1 MREKSD
7 IHPRKMEKFKII
19 TNIHLSGEL
28 RCSSKE
34 LVKVAQENEAQ
45 YIALFLKNT
54 EFSPAYRCFERMIRV
69 AEDTGAAM
77 VYADRWEQRLDAEGN
92 LSAPTLHPTIDYQLG
107 AVRDDFDFGGLWLVR
122 GDLLRQYAA
131 EADADAF
138 RYAAAYELRLFLSR
152 HGEIVHLREPL
163 YTEAERDLRKSGE
176 KQFDYVSPSAREVQ
190 IEMEQAATEHLKAI
204 GAYLAPDTFED
215 PDLDNTD
222 ARQLV
227 ASVIIPVR
235 NRVRTIA
242 DAVRSAMT
250 QETDFTYNVIVVDNH
265 STDGTAQCVAELASD
280 NNRVVLL
287 QPEREDLGI
296 GGCWDFAIRS
306 EFCGRYAV
314 QLDSDDL
321 YSGPSTLQR
330 IVDKF
335 REEHAAMVIGAYRMV
350 NFQLETLPPGLIA
363 HTEWTPDNGRN
374 NALRINGLGAPR
386 AFDTTILRE
395 IGFPNT
401 SYGEDYALGLAVSRH
416 YRIARIYDEL
426 YLCRRWEGN
435 SDAALS
441 LDKVN
446 RNNAYKDQLR
456 TIEIQARQCLVAK
469 RNKGFKSIY
478 EMFVHQI
485 KVWDEC
491 AQRYKDL
498 DEKVQQRELPVAEHL
513 AERTKFDSDL
523 FCNLRVQYNPAR
535 IVSTGASIEKKAIAE
550 RPCFLC
556 DKNRPKA
563 QVNMPYYDGFQIL
576 VNPFPILHRH
586 YTISSVAHQP
596 QVFVPHIDAFLRLV
610 RDFEGD
616 MVFYNGAHCGASAPD
631 HAHFQAGT
639 SDNVPLINHWEEFEL
654 HPCKNPTKAEIGI
667 VSTYACPAFY
677 VTGKNIED
685 VKDGLLH
692 LLKHLPVNDGEFEPD
707 VNIIGWM
714 HEDSLLPVT
723 PDFEYIVVVFPRRKH
738 RPACYTAEG
747 NAQYI
752 ISPGSIDM
760 SGLVITPREEDFC
773 RLTPETAVSIL
784 QEVTLSMADVKRIGE
799 KLA

>member
-1 MREKSD
+1 
-7 IHPRKMEKFKII
+7 MEKIKII
-19 TNIHLSGEL
+19 ANIQLSGDL
-28 RCSSKE
+28 RCSSQE
-34 LVKVAQENEAQ
+34 LVKVAQENPAK
-45 YIALFLKNT
+45 YVALFFKST
-54 EFSPAYRCFERMIRV
+54 DFAPAYRCFERMVRV

-77 VYADRWEQRLDAEGN
+77 VYADRWEQRLEADGT
-92 LSAPTLHPTIDYQLG
+92 LSAPVPHPTIDYQLG
-107 AVRDDFDFGGLWLVR
+107 SVRDDFDFGGLWLVR
-122 GDLLRQYAA
+122 GDLLNQYAH
-131 EADADAF
+131 EADSDAY

-176 KQFDYVSPSAREVQ
+176 KQFDYVAPSAREVQ
-190 IEMEQAATEHLKAI
+190 LEMEHAATDHLKAI
-204 GAYLAPDTFED
+204 GAYLSPDTFED
-215 PDLDNTD
+215 PNLYD
-222 ARQLV
+222 AKAGELV
-227 ASVIIPVR
+227 ASVVIPVR

-250 QETDFTYNVIVVDNH
+250 QETDFDYNVIVVDNH
-265 STDGTAQCVAELASD
+265 STDGTAEAVAELAAE
-280 NNRVVLL
+280 NARVVLL

-306 EFCGRYAV
+306 EACGRYAV

-321 YSGPSTLQR
+321 YSSASTLQR

-386 AFDTTILRE
+386 AFDTKILRE

-401 SYGEDYALGLAVSRH
+401 SYGEDYALGLAISRH

-456 TIEIQARQCLVAK
+456 TIEIQARQRLVAK
-469 RNKGFKSIY
+469 QGKGFESIY
-478 EMFVHQI
+478 AMFVHQM
-485 KVWDEC
+485 KVWEEC
-491 AQRYKDL
+491 AQRYQAL
-498 DEKVQQRELPVAEHL
+498 GEKVQQRELPAAELL
-513 AERTKFDSDL
+513 AKDGASDADL
-523 FCNLRVQYNPAR
+523 SCNLRVQFNPAR
-535 IVSTGASIEKKAIAE
+535 IVSTGASIEKKDIAE

-563 QVNMPYYDGFQIL
+563 QVHMPYYDGFQIL

-596 QVFVPHIDAFLRLV
+596 QVFEPHINTFLRLV

-639 SDNVPLINHWEEFEL
+639 SDNVPLICDWENFEL
-654 HPCKNPTKAEIGI
+654 LPIVNPTGAEIGI
-667 VSTYACPAFY
+667 VTTYACPAFY
-677 VTGKNIED
+677 VTGKYIED
-685 VKDGLLH
+685 VKAGLLH
-692 LLKHLPVNDGEFEPD
+692 LLKHLPKTDGELEPD
-707 VNIIGWM
+707 VNVIGWM

-738 RPACYTAEG
+738 RPACYAAEG
-747 NAQYI
+747 DAQYI

-760 SGLVITPREEDFC
+760 SGLIITPREEDFR
-773 RLTPETAVSIL
+773 RLTPETALCIL
-784 QEVTLSMADVKRIGE
+784 QEVTLPMDDVKRIAE

>member
-1 MREKSD
+1 
-7 IHPRKMEKFKII
+7 MEKIEII
-19 TNIHLSGEL
+19 TNIKLTGDL
-28 RCSSKE
+28 RCTSNDLISAAKGSKAE
-34 LVKVAQENEAQ
+34 YV
-45 YIALFLKNT
+45 ALFLKST
-54 EFSPAYRCFERMIRV
+54 DFTPAYRCFERMARV
-69 AEDTGAAM
+69 AKDTGAAM
-77 VYADRWEQRLDAEGN
+77 VYADRWEQRLEADGT
-92 LSAPTLHPTIDYQLG
+92 LSAPTPHPTIDYQLG
-107 AVRDDFDFGGLWLVR
+107 AIRDDFDFGGLWLVR
-122 GDLLRQYAA
+122 GDLFRKYANEA
-131 EADADAF
+131 TADAYQ
-138 RYAAAYELRLFLSR
+138 YAAAYELRLFLSR

-163 YTEAERDLRKSGE
+163 YTEAECDLRKSGE
-176 KQFDYVSPSAREVQ
+176 KQFDYVAPSAREVQ
-190 IEMEQAATEHLKAI
+190 IEMEIAATAHLKAI
-204 GAYLAPDTFED
+204 GAYLAPDTFKD
-215 PDLDNTD
+215 PELGNAEAD
-222 ARQLV
+222 QLV

-235 NRVRTIA
+235 NRVRTIS

-250 QETDFTYNVIVVDNH
+250 QEADFDYNVIVIDNH
-265 STDGTAQCVAELASD
+265 STDGTAEAVTELAAE
-280 NNRVVLL
+280 NARVVLL
-287 QPEREDLGI
+287 KPEREDLGI
-296 GGCWDFAIRS
+296 GGCWDYAIRS

-321 YSGPSTLQR
+321 YSSTATLQR

-386 AFDTTILRE
+386 AFDTKILRE

-401 SYGEDYALGLAVSRH
+401 SYGEDYALGLAISRH

-456 TIEIQARQCLVAK
+456 TIEILARQQTVAK
-469 RNKGFKSIY
+469 HKEGFESIY
-478 EMFVHQI
+478 EMFVHQM
-485 KVWDEC
+485 KVWKEC
-491 AQRYKDL
+491 AQRYTDL
-498 DEKVQQRELPVAEHL
+498 DEKVQQRELPTAQL
-513 AERTKFDSDL
+513 QANGSDL
-523 FCNLRVQYNPAR
+523 DANTSCNLRVQFNSAR

-563 QVNMPYYDGFQIL
+563 QVHMPYSDGFQIL

-586 YTISSVAHQP
+586 YTISSVTHQP
-596 QVFVPHIDAFLRLV
+596 QVFAPHISTFLHLV

-631 HAHFQAGT
+631 HVHFQAGT
-639 SDNVPLINHWEEFEL
+639 SDNVPLVSNWEEYEL
-654 HPCKNPTKAEIGI
+654 QPVSTVAGAEIGI
-667 VSTYACPAFY
+667 VTTYVCPALY
-677 VTGKNIED
+677 VTGKSIED
-685 VKDGLLH
+685 VKAGLLR
-692 LLKHLPVNDGEFEPD
+692 LLEHLPVAEGEAEPD
-707 VNIIGWM
+707 VNVIGWM

-738 RPACYTAEG
+738 RPDCYTAEG
-747 NAQYI
+747 DAQYI

-760 SGLVITPREEDFC
+760 SGLIITPREEDFR
-773 RLTPETAVSIL
+773 RLTPEQAAAIL
-784 QEVTLSMADVKRIGE
+784 QEVTLPMHEVEQIAHS
-799 KLA
+799 LA